1 VSERPDPI
9 TSTVIAHR
17 LDAVAEAMALA
28 MLRTARS
35 PVLQA
40 RDFVTGVFT
49 GDGRWVAT
57 KDYIPVLAGSMPSAC
72 AATIA
77 RFAGDVHPGDVFV
90 LNDPFEGNN
99 HAPDVTVLAPV
110 FADGEPAEPAFWA
123 VSKGHHADVGGRV
136 PFGLD
141 PTAATCWDEG
151 LRIPPVRL
159 VAAGTPVR
167 DVWDLLLRNVRMPDF
182 FGGDLR
188 CQVGA
193 VGLGEAELRRM
204 LARFGTAAV
213 AAAVEVRLQAGR
225 RRMEAAIDA
234 MRDGVY
240 RAERSIESGGPNAPA
255 PLRVG
260 LTATVDGRRLVLD
273 LRDSD
278 PQVPS
283 YVNSTRA
290 NTHAACL
297 AAVSALVDPG
307 IGRDSG
313 VLSAI
318 ELLTEP
324 GTVVDA
330 APPAPTALCTLV
342 TSEALMECVWLALAD
357 AGPHGGQA
365 GWARQ
370 ATYSFSG
377 IDEVRGRR
385 FVGSTAVTRGGAGAV
400 RGCDGWHG
408 LGTPVAMGGIQ
419 AYDPEL
425 VELRAPVT
433 VEGFELAP
441 DTAGAGRWRGGSGAV
456 IRCRIEQDDVA
467 LSFSGAGTT
476 AETAPFGLDG
486 GGAGAP
492 AGGELER
499 DGRREP
505 LAGHEGRTLARGDRL
520 ICRMAGGG
528 GHGDPAARE
537 PAAVV
542 DDVRAGVVSA
552 AAARDTYRVAVD
564 PETWTVDA
572 AATAELRA
580 PRAARP
586 A

>member
-1 VSERPDPI
+1 
-9 TSTVIAHR
+9 
-17 LDAVAEAMALA
+17 MALA

-110 FADGEPAEPAFWA
+110 FANGEPAEPAFWA

-433 VEGFELAP
+433 VEGFELDP

-580 PRAARP
+580 PGAARP